1 MIRRILGHLLIDGA
15 DRHAIGQ
22 ERVRCEDDAMTTL

>member
-1 MIRRILGHLLIDGA
+1 MVGDLLIDGA
-15 DRHAIGQ
+15 DRHPIGH